1 MKDMHD
7 TDLAVGDTIVY
18 AFVSGNMPYLRIGKI
33 LEFINKKRPYGNTWV
48 EKAKVEWQ
56 DTQRVRVNDQWVTEP
71 KLWTSQI
78 EFGSR
83 ALKL

>member
-1 MKDMHD
+1 MKDMRD
-7 TDLAVGDTIVY
+7 VELAVGDTIVY

-33 LEFINKKRPYGNTWV
+33 IEFINKKRPYGDSWV
-48 EKAKVEWQ
+48 EKAKVEWN
-56 DTQRVRVNDQWVTEP
+56 DTQYEYINGQRVESP
-71 KLWTSQI
+71 KIWTSQI

>member
-1 MKDMHD
+1 MKDMRGN
-7 TDLAVGDTIVY
+7 DLVVGDTIVY
-18 AFVSGNMPYLRIGKI
+18 AFVSGNMPYLRIGVI
-33 LEFINKKRPYGNTWV
+33 QEFINKKRPYGEDWV

-56 DTQRVRVNDQWVTEP
+56 DKQRVRVNEQWVIEP
-71 KLWTSQI
+71 KIWTSQI